1 MTFKALLKSILSH
14 LVVEWFTVLELEE
27 VWCLLMYTHTHT
39 HTHTLQLVIYW
50 FKQQYQN
57 KTQLLEIVYSP
68 WRRSNFHGNKPTHAY
83 KQSLISKGYVRDL

>member
-39 HTHTLQLVIYW
+39 QTTTG
-50 FKQQYQN
+50 N
-57 KTQLLEIVYSP
+57 LLI
-68 WRRSNFHGNKPTHAY
+68 
-83 KQSLISKGYVRDL
+83 